1 MNSTTI
7 YILEV
12 DLVHVDHNYGWE
24 SAEILI
30 SIIRRPKPIDYR
42 LKSAE
47 VIRSN

>member
-1 MNSTTI
+1 MR
-7 YILEV
+7 
-12 DLVHVDHNYGWE
+12 VHTGAIRVKGIIIRASWE

-47 VIRSN
+47 VISPN